1 MKKILIAAIFVLVG
15 FSAWF
20 YIRHPIG
27 EKAIINGHTI
37 NLDLAV
43 TEAEK
48 EKGLGY
54 RDSLAPDHGML
65 FVYDHPDRYGFWMKG
80 MKFPLDFIW
89 INGNIVADI
98 SQNIPHPVSQT
109 AQPVSL
115 APSVPAD
122 KVLEVN
128 AGVVKSLGIRIG
140 DPVHFEN

>member
-1 MKKILIAAIFVLVG
+1 MKKILIAAILLLVG
-15 FSAWF
+15 FSVWF

-37 NLDLAV
+37 KLELAV

-54 RDSLAPDHGML
+54 RDSLAADDGML
-65 FVYDHPDRYGFWMKG
+65 FVYDNPQRYGFWMKG

-89 INGNIVADI
+89 INGNVVADI
-98 SQNIPHPVSQT
+98 SQNIPPPVSPT
-109 AQPVSL
+109 ARPVSL
-115 APSVPAD
+115 TPSVPAD

-128 AGVVKSLGIRIG
+128 AGVVQSLGIRVG
-140 DPVHFEN
+140 DLVQFEN